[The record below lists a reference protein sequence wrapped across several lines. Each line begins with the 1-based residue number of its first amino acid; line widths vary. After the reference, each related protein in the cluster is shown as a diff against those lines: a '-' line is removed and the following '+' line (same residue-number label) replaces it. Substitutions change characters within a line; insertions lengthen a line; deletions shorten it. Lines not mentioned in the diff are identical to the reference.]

1 MSQRAARLQRAR
13 GALLGRLVGE
23 ALGATTQHLPPESL
37 AALAGEGPLE
47 MRGGGV
53 HDVAP
58 GQVTGEGELTLT
70 LARELATE
78 GSYERERVAVAYVRW
93 GRSEPF
99 DVPQPEGRAFPDFPE
114 TPSVA
119 EGVAARADREARCAG
134 ALARVVPL
142 AVWGWDLPPGEL
154 GERAAA
160 DARLSH
166 PDPSCRHASVAL
178 CFALARAIERGG
190 TPVELQRATLEFA
203 REANLAASVQAAL
216 QAALGGAG
224 ARGAGASGGG
234 ASFAPSAPSVLGA
247 AFQALVREGDPGRG
261 LSALARQGGAAD
273 VIVGVA
279 GALYGGL
286 LGEEALPGTWR
297 EGLLACRT
305 TRGLTYQ
312 TADLLP
318 LAEALARA

>member
-1 MSQRAARLQRAR
+1 VSQRAARLARAR
-13 GALLGRLVGE
+13 GALLGRLIGE
-23 ALGATTQHLPPESL
+23 ALGAQTQHLPPESL
-37 AALAGEGPLE
+37 QGEGLLE
-47 MRGGGV
+47 LRGGGV
-53 HDVAP
+53 HDLAP

-93 GRSEPF
+93 GRSDPF

-119 EGVAARADREARCAG
+119 DGVAARADPQARCAG

-154 GERAAA
+154 GERAAL

-178 CFALARAIERGG
+178 CFALARAIESGG
-190 TPVELQRATLEFA
+190 SALELQRATLDFA
-203 REANLAASVQAAL
+203 RQAHLVGPVQEALAGSPAAPL
-216 QAALGGAG
+216 AY
-224 ARGAGASGGG
+224 
-234 ASFAPSAPSVLGA
+234 APSASSVLGR
-247 AFQALVREGDPGRG
+247 AFQALLGKADPALG
-261 LSALARQGGAAD
+261 LSALAREGGAAD

-279 GALYGGL
+279 GALYGAL
-286 LGEEALPGTWR
+286 LGEAALPLQWR
-297 EGLLACRT
+297 ETLIDCRT

-318 LAEALARA
+318 LAEALARP

>member
-1 MSQRAARLQRAR
+1 MSSARLLRAR

-23 ALGATTQHLPPESL
+23 ALGAATQHLPPQRGGGL
-37 AALAGEGPLE
+37 LE
-47 MRGGGV
+47 MKGGGV

-78 GSYERERVAVAYVRW
+78 GSYERERVAAAYVRW
-93 GRSEPF
+93 GRSRPF
-99 DVPQPEGRAFPDFPE
+99 DLPQPEARAFPDFPD

-119 EGVAARADREARCAG
+119 EGVAARADPAARCAG

-142 AVWGWDLPPGEL
+142 AVWGWELPPGEL

-178 CFALARAIERGG
+178 CFALARAIEAGG
-190 TPVELQRATLEFA
+190 SPLELRRATLDFA
-203 REANLAASVQAAL
+203 REAQLTASVQVAL
-216 QAALGGAG
+216 ASSPASAPRAQA
-224 ARGAGASGGG
+224 
-234 ASFAPSAPSVLGA
+234 FAPSAPSVLGA
-247 AFQALVREGDPGRG
+247 AFQALLTERDPGRG
-261 LSALARQGGAAD
+261 LSALAREGGAAD
-273 VIVGVA
+273 VVTGVA
-279 GALYGGL
+279 GALYGAL
-286 LGEEALPGTWR
+286 LGEEALPSRWR
-297 EGLLACRT
+297 ETLLACRT
-305 TRGLTYQ
+305 SRGLTYQ

-318 LAEALARA
+318 LADALART